1 GEVRRCRTAVPGG
14 PTGSSG
20 WPPDPAGARGGEA
33 PKRFFVWRSR
43 RSVNQARTRSK
54 YGQIASRQR
63 LMSPWHTR
71 HAISRRTSAS
81 VAPSPAS
88 SRGAEDEGGNMV
100 TRRRERSRA
109 LKPEVPGSEGPRAL
123 EPESAGRVCPPGS
136 LPPTA
141 RSRAGRRG

>member
-1 GEVRRCRTAVPGG
+1 
-14 PTGSSG
+14 
-20 WPPDPAGARGGEA
+20 PPKALGGEA

-71 HAISRRTSAS
+71 HAISRWTSAS

-109 LKPEVPGSEGPRAL
+109 LEWRVPGAGGPGAFGREGGRGGCAPGRPSPPR
-123 EPESAGRVCPPGS
+123 RW
-136 LPPTA
+136 
-141 RSRAGRRG
+141 RA

>member
-1 GEVRRCRTAVPGG
+1 HD
-14 PTGSSG
+14 PTK
-20 WPPDPAGARGGEA
+20 ALGGEA

-109 LKPEVPGSEGPRAL
+109 LEWQVPGPEVPRAL
-123 EPESAGRVCPPGS
+123 DRESARRVCPPGS
-136 LPPTA
+136 RPPTVR
-141 RSRAGRRG
+141 RSAGRRG